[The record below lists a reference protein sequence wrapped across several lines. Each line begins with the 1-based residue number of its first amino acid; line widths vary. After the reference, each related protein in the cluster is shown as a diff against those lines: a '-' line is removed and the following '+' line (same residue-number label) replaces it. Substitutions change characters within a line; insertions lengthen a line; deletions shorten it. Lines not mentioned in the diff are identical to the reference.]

1 MRMSGCTH
9 VMIHD
14 TDGKDLGNTMET
26 PFVTMAAPFMG
37 TLEEST
43 AQWFLGNQVWQRA
56 GGPQTDGQA
65 GLIEQITFAGLG
77 SPDHVHHRED
87 EMFYVLEGELR
98 FFSEGQTWVLGPG
111 GFAFLPRNVPHGF
124 RTEGNTA
131 ARSLL
136 LVTPAGFEGFVQTLS
151 TAEPAASPPE
161 MKILMTTAARFGLDI
176 LGPLPE

>member
-1 MRMSGCTH
+1 
-9 VMIHD
+9 
-14 TDGKDLGNTMET
+14 MET
-26 PFVTMAAPFMG
+26 PLVTMASPFIT
-37 TLEEST
+37 TLHDST
-43 AQWFLGNQVWQRA
+43 VQWFLGNQVWQRA
-56 GGPQTDGQA
+56 GGAQTDGEA
-65 GLIEQITFAGLG
+65 GLIEQITPPGLG
-77 SPDHVHHRED
+77 SPYHVHHRED

-136 LVTPAGFEGFVQTLS
+136 LVTPAGFEGFVQALS
-151 TAEPAASPPE
+151 TSEPAAGPPDLD
-161 MKILMTTAARFGLDI
+161 ILVATAARFGLDI